1 MKKWNVE
8 KTRNQVN
15 VDWLSLNFKNIDADL
30 LLDCF
35 CQAVNHNDVVVE
47 NFVYNERGIVTGY
60 TRSYSYLDTPYI
72 VVSFC
77 EDRKEMGVNIQ
88 ITGQGCKLI
97 YIDDIKRFL
106 NLVSEYTTDWK
117 CNRLDLAYDDFD
129 GIIPVKKMVQSTKKE
144 LSKDGFNYIVSRIK
158 RDMITIYQNYFDGK
172 TSYNLSYGKH
182 RSARSFRL
190 YDKKI
195 EQKLT
200 DEECPYWYRLEI
212 ELRSKGKSMNADIA
226 FEKFITGQKTIFD
239 LFYDELSTIVLYC
252 EPLSDGCVVNVSSF
266 WLSFLQQL
274 TSHNK
279 QYLQVLECQDNFQ
292 DVENTISRRNAPT
305 VEKLFKSTFES
316 FIKYVPFLSLLS
328 TLQGGI
334 DFLLELI
341 KQFNDNC
348 ILKPRYLI
356 FKDYFKNKYKDGCF
370 SLVAVT

>member
-8 KTRNQVN
+8 KTKNQVN

-72 VVSFC
+72 VLSFC

-144 LSKDGFNYIVSRIK
+144 LSKDGFKYIVSRIK

-200 DEECPYWYRLEI
+200 DEECPYWYRFEI

-239 LFYDELSTIVLYC
+239 LFYDEVSTIVLFC
-252 EPLSDGCVVNVSSF
+252 EAVKLYDSGLSVLVDDVQVSSF
-266 WLSFLQQL
+266 WLNFLEQL

-279 QYLQVLECQDNFQ
+279 HY
-292 DVENTISRRNAPT
+292 A
-305 VEKLFKSTFES
+305 K
-316 FIKYVPFLSLLS
+316 
-328 TLQGGI
+328 
-334 DFLLELI
+334 
-341 KQFNDNC
+341 
-348 ILKPRYLI
+348 
-356 FKDYFKNKYKDGCF
+356 
-370 SLVAVT
+370 

>member
-8 KTRNQVN
+8 KTKNQVN

-144 LSKDGFNYIVSRIK
+144 LSKDGFK
-158 RDMITIYQNYFDGK
+158 
-172 TSYNLSYGKH
+172 
-182 RSARSFRL
+182 
-190 YDKKI
+190 
-195 EQKLT
+195 
-200 DEECPYWYRLEI
+200 
-212 ELRSKGKSMNADIA
+212 
-226 FEKFITGQKTIFD
+226 
-239 LFYDELSTIVLYC
+239 
-252 EPLSDGCVVNVSSF
+252 VNP
-266 WLSFLQQL
+266 
-274 TSHNK
+274 N
-279 QYLQVLECQDNFQ
+279 
-292 DVENTISRRNAPT
+292 R
-305 VEKLFKSTFES
+305 
-316 FIKYVPFLSLLS
+316 
-328 TLQGGI
+328 
-334 DFLLELI
+334 
-341 KQFNDNC
+341 
-348 ILKPRYLI
+348 
-356 FKDYFKNKYKDGCF
+356 
-370 SLVAVT
+370 